1 MWTYVMWTRRRAQEQ
16 GQDSWAAGAG
26 RFPAAS
32 SCELSETQLS
42 VGSLSPQT
50 PDGTSWHALARRGRH
65 PCQLLTLCPP
75 VMVAMLGRTS
85 PPAPLCSAGSRRQ
98 RCETTL
104 RWRRCW
110 RQALSSSG
118 RRCRT
123 RVGLSRP
130 ASSVLRPAS
139 SLQPPASSLQPPA
152 SSLQPPASNVRLSPR
167 ASSGAAP
174 ALRPGRRH
182 RVPARAQRA
191 PRAAQEA
198 DAAAHGG
205 GEGARHPQ
213 GRGGGPC

>member
-32 SCELSETQLS
+32 VS

-152 SSLQPPASNVRLSPR
+152 SSLQRSPLASRLVRFCASASARQTPSSTC
-167 ASSGAAP
+167 ASSTGTASCS
-174 ALRPGRRH
+174 RS
-182 RVPARAQRA
+182 
-191 PRAAQEA
+191 
-198 DAAAHGG
+198 
-205 GEGARHPQ
+205 
-213 GRGGGPC
+213 